1 MSIKN
6 SNKSRKKEKKKKKE
20 GEQKKTWRT
29 KDTRPVS
36 VKRRQVQTVKNLAVY

>member
-6 SNKSRKKEKKKKKE
+6 SNKSREKEKKKK
-20 GEQKKTWRT
+20 GEQRKPGEP